1 MNDNTPAINLYGH
14 ADIKAGIAALA
25 DDGARYM
32 TFDVETTGL
41 PPRAPRGAAPIPA
54 DDPRQP
60 RMASFAAVFQD
71 ALGNVMARQ
80 KFFVKP
86 EGWTMAYFDDL
97 ARAKG
102 NLPASAINGLTDEKL
117 NAEGVPV
124 ALPLDVY
131 SEAIL
136 AGLTPIAFN
145 AVFDKKIMRGELRRA
160 GMPDLFEQTKAICA
174 MAALNPYAQRGL
186 CMSRPGFVKLSVA
199 CEFFGIVNADAH
211 DAMGDA
217 DATAEIVAILIRD
230 GLLPEGAVVYSANR
244 AA

>member
-1 MNDNTPAINLYGH
+1 MNDNIPDLSTI
-14 ADIKAGIAALA
+14 ADRMRDMA
-25 DDGARYM
+25 DDGAKYM
-32 TFDVETTGL
+32 VFDTETTGL

-60 RMASFAAVFQD
+60 RMASFAAVFTDSQG
-71 ALGNVMARQ
+71 LPMERV
-80 KFFVKP
+80 KHFVRP

-97 ARAKG
+97 ARAEGK
-102 NLPASAINGLTDEKL
+102 LPASAINGLTDERL

-124 ALPLDVY
+124 ALPLTVY
-131 SEAIL
+131 SEAIK

-145 AVFDKKIMRGELRRA
+145 KLFDLKIMRGELRRA
-160 GMPDLFEQTKAICA
+160 GMPDLFEETKAICA
-174 MAALNPYAQRGL
+174 MAALDPYAAEGL

-217 DATAEIVAILIRD
+217 DATAEIVRILIRD
-230 GLLPEGAVVYSANR
+230 GRLPEGAVVYSANR

>member
-1 MNDNTPAINLYGH
+1 MNDNTPVINLYGFH
-14 ADIKAGIAALA
+14 DIKTAITAMV
-25 DDGARYM
+25 DDGARFM
-32 TFDVETTGL
+32 TFDTETTGL
-41 PPRAPRGAAPIPA
+41 PPRAPRGSAPIPA

-71 ALGNVMARQ
+71 AMGGVMARQ

-86 EGWTMAYFDDL
+86 DGWTMAYFDDL
-97 ARAKG
+97 ARAEGKT
-102 NLPASAINGLTDEKL
+102 PASAINGLTDEIL
-117 NAEGVPV
+117 NEKGLPV
-124 ALPLDVY
+124 ALPLNLY

-145 AVFDKKIMRGELRRA
+145 KLFDLKIMRGELRRA

-174 MAALNPYAQRGL
+174 MAALDPYADRGL

-199 CEFFGIVNADAH
+199 CEHFGITNADAH

-217 DATAEIVAILIRD
+217 DATGEIVAILIRD